1 MFLPCERANRRNFHH
16 VCTVPVV
23 TGGPLC
29 AGNHTHPQLINNSQ
43 INFLRCICLFSSPSL
58 SMYSI
63 YSKTLSFSSPF
74 LVHFYI
80 SSIVFCYLFPAIHQL
95 YCILILPFT
104 DAALGL
110 LWFPYMNP
118 FLCLPLCRMIST
130 EPSSG
135 LTQPCLTRWWY
146 SSARWSVSCLHGGYP
161 HCWHWTERG
170 GREKKERRDITWR
183 LKRKWKVSQLTG
195 WGKEQKEGEMDKR
208 CKAIVQ
214 YVQKR
219 KDRIKNIPGAMREND
234 REQRGNW

>member
-170 GREKKERRDITWR
+170 GERKEGKERYYMEVEEEMKGVTADRV
-183 LKRKWKVSQLTG
+183 RKGAKGG
-195 WGKEQKEGEMDKR
+195 WDGQEMQSNSAICAEKERQNKKYYSWSYE
-208 CKAIVQ
+208 
-214 YVQKR
+214 
-219 KDRIKNIPGAMREND
+219 RE
-234 REQRGNW
+234 R